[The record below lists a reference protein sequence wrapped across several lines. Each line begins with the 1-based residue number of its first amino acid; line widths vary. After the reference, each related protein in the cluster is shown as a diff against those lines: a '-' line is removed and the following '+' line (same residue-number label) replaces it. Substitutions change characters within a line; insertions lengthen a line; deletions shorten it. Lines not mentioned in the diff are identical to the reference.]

1 MLTESQAA
9 PQAQAPQT
17 VRVMLTGGFSRR
29 YTEGVREFE
38 IQARTVRG
46 VISAMDR
53 LYPGLGEHLEEE
65 TSLAVNGV
73 IHEVVYTQIIP
84 ADAEV
89 FFIPRIEGG

>member
-1 MLTESQAA
+1 MEIDTQAV
-9 PQAQAPQT
+9 APQT
-17 VRVMLTGGFSRR
+17 VRVKLTGGFSRR
-29 YTEGVREFE
+29 YTDGVREFE
-38 IQARTVRG
+38 IAARTVRG

>member
-1 MLTESQAA
+1 METDTLAVAS
-9 PQAQAPQT
+9 QT

-29 YTEGVREFE
+29 YTDGIREFE
-38 IQARTVRG
+38 IAARTVRG

>member
-1 MLTESQAA
+1 VENDTQAV
-9 PQAQAPQT
+9 APQT

-29 YTEGVREFE
+29 YTDGLREFE
-38 IQARTVRG
+38 IEARTVRG
-46 VISAMDR
+46 VISAMNR

>member
-1 MLTESQAA
+1 VEIDTQAV
-9 PQAQAPQT
+9 APQT

-29 YTEGVREFE
+29 YTDGIREFE
-38 IQARTVRG
+38 ITARTVRG

>member
-1 MLTESQAA
+1 MEIDTQDV
-9 PQAQAPQT
+9 APQT

-29 YTEGVREFE
+29 YTDGIREFE
-38 IQARTVRG
+38 IAARTVRG

>member
-1 MLTESQAA
+1 
-9 PQAQAPQT
+9 
-17 VRVMLTGGFSRR
+17 MLTGGFSRR
-29 YTEGVREFE
+29 YTDGKREFE
-38 IQARTVRG
+38 IAARTVRG

>member
-1 MLTESQAA
+1 MLANSESQVHAVE
-9 PQAQAPQT
+9 PQT

-29 YTEGVREFE
+29 YTDGVREFE

>member
-1 MLTESQAA
+1 MLAKSESQVPAVE
-9 PQAQAPQT
+9 PQT

-29 YTEGVREFE
+29 YTDGVREFE

>member
-1 MLTESQAA
+1 VEIDTQAV
-9 PQAQAPQT
+9 APQT

-29 YTEGVREFE
+29 YTDGVREFE
-38 IQARTVRG
+38 ITARTVRG

>member
-1 MLTESQAA
+1 MLAKSESQVPAVE
-9 PQAQAPQT
+9 PQT

>member
-1 MLTESQAA
+1 MEIDTQAV
-9 PQAQAPQT
+9 APQT

-29 YTEGVREFE
+29 YTDGVREFE
-38 IQARTVRG
+38 ITARTVRG

>member
-1 MLTESQAA
+1 MEIDTQAV
-9 PQAQAPQT
+9 APQT

-29 YTEGVREFE
+29 YTDGVREFE

>member
-1 MLTESQAA
+1 MEIDTQAV
-9 PQAQAPQT
+9 APQT

-29 YTEGVREFE
+29 YTDGVREFE
-38 IQARTVRG
+38 IQARTVRC

>member
-1 MLTESQAA
+1 MVTNSE
-9 PQAQAPQT
+9 AQTTLPQT

-29 YTEGVREFE
+29 YTNGVREFE

>member
-1 MLTESQAA
+1 MQAK
-9 PQAQAPQT
+9 PQAEIQAGGVQT

-29 YTEGVREFE
+29 YTDGVREFE
-38 IQARTVRG
+38 VEAKTVRG

-73 IHEVVYTQIIP
+73 IHEVVYTQIVP
-84 ADAEV
+84 AGAEV

>member
-1 MLTESQAA
+1 VETDTQAV
-9 PQAQAPQT
+9 APQT

-29 YTEGVREFE
+29 YTDGIREFE
-38 IQARTVRG
+38 IAARTVRG

>member
-1 MLTESQAA
+1 METDIQTV
-9 PQAQAPQT
+9 APQT

-29 YTEGVREFE
+29 YTDGIREFE
-38 IQARTVRG
+38 IEARTVRG

-73 IHEVVYTQIIP
+73 IHEVVYTQMIP

>member
-1 MLTESQAA
+1 
-9 PQAQAPQT
+9 
-17 VRVMLTGGFSRR
+17 MLTGGFSRR
-29 YTEGVREFE
+29 YTDGIREFE
-38 IQARTVRG
+38 IAARTVRG

-73 IHEVVYTQIIP
+73 IREVVYTQIIP

>member
-1 MLTESQAA
+1 VEIDTQAV
-9 PQAQAPQT
+9 APQT

-29 YTEGVREFE
+29 YTDGVREFE

>member
-1 MLTESQAA
+1 MQTESQAT
-9 PQAQAPQT
+9 PQAEAPQT

-53 LYPGLGEHLEEE
+53 LYPGLGEHLDEE

-73 IHEVVYTQIIP
+73 IHEVVYTQVIP

>member
-1 MLTESQAA
+1 MQAKSESQVPAVE
-9 PQAQAPQT
+9 PQT

-29 YTEGVREFE
+29 YTDGLREFE

>member
-1 MLTESQAA
+1 MQAKSESQVHAVE
-9 PQAQAPQT
+9 PQT

-29 YTEGVREFE
+29 YTDGVREFE

>member
-1 MLTESQAA
+1 MQTESQAA

-29 YTEGVREFE
+29 YTDGVREFE

>member
-1 MLTESQAA
+1 MLAESQAA
-9 PQAQAPQT
+9 LQAQAPQT

-29 YTEGVREFE
+29 YTDGVREFE

>member
-1 MLTESQAA
+1 VEIDTQAV
-9 PQAQAPQT
+9 APQT

-29 YTEGVREFE
+29 YTDGVREFE
-38 IQARTVRG
+38 IAARTVRG